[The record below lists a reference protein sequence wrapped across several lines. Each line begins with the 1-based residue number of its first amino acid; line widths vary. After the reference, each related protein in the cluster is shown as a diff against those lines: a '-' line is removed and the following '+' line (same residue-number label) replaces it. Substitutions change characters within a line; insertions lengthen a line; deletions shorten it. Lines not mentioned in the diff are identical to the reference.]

1 MDYRNFLAEDFALDE
16 FFISWVNGSNPDA
29 KIFWESFLKNN
40 PHKAFAVEE
49 ATKMIKLI
57 QYQEGELTDDD
68 VASMKSEIL
77 AAIHEE
83 KEIGYDDTMD
93 IRRKNSSQ
101 KVYSALRWAAAITVP
116 LALLAGIYLLSK
128 QLSVD
133 TQAVLQEAAG
143 RETRLNP
150 RGQRSVLLLP
160 DGSKV
165 WLNADSNLD
174 FGKDFNTSDLREVYL
189 KGEAYFDVIRNP
201 EKPFIVHTS
210 AISIRVLG
218 TAFNVKSYEDDKTI
232 ETTLVHGKVSIS
244 KIGAT
249 LEDEQLILA
258 PNQRAVFRKASNTIN
273 VEQVAAERNTA
284 WRFEKLIFDETPF
297 YDVITRLERWFDVKI
312 NVSESQELSCRLT
325 AEIEHE
331 KLEDV
336 LKLLEVSHNIK
347 WKISGKEVFISG
359 SFCK

>member
-1 MDYRNFLAEDFALDE
+1 MDYRKFLAEDFASDD
-16 FFISWVNGSNPDA
+16 FFISWVNGSDPNA
-29 KIFWESFLKNN
+29 RAFWESFLKNN
-40 PHKAFAVEE
+40 PDKAFAIEE
-49 ATKMIKLI
+49 AKKMIDLL
-57 QYQEGELTDDD
+57 QFREDELTEEDI
-68 VASMKSEIL
+68 ASMRSNIL
-77 AAIHEE
+77 ATIHEGDNI
-83 KEIGYDDTMD
+83 KT
-93 IRRKNSSQ
+93 IRPKSKAG
-101 KVYSALRWAAAITVP
+101 KVLFALRWAAIITLP
-116 LALLAGIYLLSK
+116 LALLAAVYLLLNEQARQS
-128 QLSVD
+128 QLATRDS
-133 TQAVLQEAAG
+133 AI
-143 RETRLNP
+143 ETRLNP

-174 FGKDFNTSDLREVYL
+174 FSKDFNTSSTREVFL
-189 KGEAYFDVIRNP
+189 KGEAYFDVVRNP
-201 EKPFIVHTS
+201 NKPFIVRTS

-218 TAFNVKSYEDDKTI
+218 TAFNVKSYDEDRTI

-249 LEDEQLILA
+249 REDEQLILA
-258 PNQRAVFRKASNTIN
+258 PNQRAVFRKSSNTIN

-284 WRFEKLIFDETPF
+284 WRFEKLVFDETPF
-297 YDVITRLERWFDVKI
+297 YDVIARLERWYDVKI
-312 NVSESQELSCRLT
+312 HVGEQELSCRLT

-347 WKISGKEVFISG
+347 WQINGKEVFISG